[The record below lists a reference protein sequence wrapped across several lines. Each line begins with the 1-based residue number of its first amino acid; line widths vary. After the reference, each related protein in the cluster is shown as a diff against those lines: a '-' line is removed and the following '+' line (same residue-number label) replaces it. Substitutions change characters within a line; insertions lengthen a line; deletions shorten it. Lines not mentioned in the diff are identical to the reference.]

1 IGSQKINEQIRKN
14 LPTLLEDFH
23 IVHICG
29 KGNVDEDVKQDGYV
43 QFEYINDGL
52 QDIFAATDL
61 VISRAG
67 ANAIFEFLAL
77 NIPMLLII
85 LSREESQ
92 GNQIDNEVTYKKKG
106 YTKMLEK
113 EKWKKKFQKK
123 TANLV
128 KNPHVMRDKMKQ

>member
-1 IGSQKINEQIRKN
+1 SIGSQKINEQIRKN

-77 NIPMLLII
+77 YIQKLII
-85 LSREESQ
+85 QLYLIKKAI
-92 GNQIDNEVTYKKKG
+92 QICSKK
-106 YTKMLEK
+106 
-113 EKWKKKFQKK
+113 
-123 TANLV
+123 N
-128 KNPHVMRDKMKQ
+128 N